1 MRKFIFML
9 PVIML
14 LGGLLT
20 TGGNGASPPE
30 VMSELV
36 VKAGQTVWLFHSGT
50 PEVRKA
56 ICPGEVLPVYRE
68 VDVGGDRYKVEEVGK
83 VKVLSYAGRNYF
95 EARVVS
101 GSVKVG
107 DVATKNAVSCM
118 VIAPRRAH
126 RE

>member
-1 MRKFIFML
+1 MRRFIFLL
-9 PVIML
+9 PVFML

-20 TGGNGASPPE
+20 TGAAGAAPE

-36 VKAGQTVWLFHSGT
+36 VKEGQKVWLFHSGT

-56 ICPGEVLPVYRE
+56 ICPGEVIPVYRE
-68 VDVGGDRYKVEEVGK
+68 VDVGSDHYKVEEVGK
-83 VKVLSYAGRNYF
+83 VKVLSYEGKNYF

-101 GSVKVG
+101 GAVKLG
-107 DVATKNAVSCM
+107 DTATKNAVSCL
-118 VIAPRRAH
+118 VIAPRKAH